1 MKLYFQTFVKV
12 LLGMLAKPMWMLLV
26 VSLCVMSLVYVRP
39 VLWDL
44 PVAVIDQDHSAASRS
59 LIRNLDATAKV
70 ELHSYDNLNTARQ
83 DMIMRELFAI
93 IIIPADFEKN
103 VLQGKNITVPVFG
116 DATNRLASGQIQQ
129 ELGKAYQELLAGYN
143 TRILQNAGYS
153 PEQAALII
161 SPIQAETVAMYN
173 PGVSFA
179 AIVFPGLL
187 VMLLQ
192 HSLLIACVRV
202 SIAVRGTPKGKPPLA
217 VYLGALSALLPIWLF
232 LSTVFFALWPWV
244 LGYRQEAP
252 MYELWLL
259 TFPFLLAVLGLGKLV
274 TECLRSVEMIYLT
287 LAFVTTPVFYMSG
300 TIWPLQAMPEW
311 VRFIASALPSTWATK
326 AIAGINQLDLPF
338 SSVQGDIIMMLVL
351 GIIYT
356 VIGVFIGMLRDGEL
370 RHITQVLR
378 RMFRRK
384 HKKSV

>member
-26 VSLCVMSLVYVRP
+26 VSLCVMSLVYIRP

-59 LIRNLDATAKV
+59 LIRDLDATAKV

-370 RHITQVLR
+370 RHIAQVLR

-384 HKKSV
+384 RKKSV

>member
-70 ELHSYDNLNTARQ
+70 ELHSYDDINTARR

-93 IIIPADFEKN
+93 IIIPADFERN

-153 PEQAALII
+153 PEQASLII

-356 VIGVFIGMLRDGEL
+356 LIGVFIGMLRDGEL

-384 HKKSV
+384 RKKSV

>member
-1 MKLYFQTFVKV
+1 MKLYFQTFLKV
-12 LLGMLAKPMWMLLV
+12 LLGMLEKPMWMLLII
-26 VSLCVMSLVYVRP
+26 SLCVMSLVYVHP

-44 PVAVIDQDHSAASRS
+44 PVAVVDQDNTVASRS
-59 LIRNLDATAKV
+59 LVRELDATAKV
-70 ELHSYDNLNTARQ
+70 ELHSYDNLATARQ
-83 DMIMRELFAI
+83 DMIMRDLFAI
-93 IIIPADFEKN
+93 IIVPQDFERN
-103 VLQGKNITVPVFG
+103 LLQGKNITVPVFG
-116 DATNRLASGQIQQ
+116 DGTNRIASGQIQQ
-129 ELGKAYQELLAGYN
+129 ELSKAYQQILADYN
-143 TRILQNAGYS
+143 TKILTANGYT
-153 PEQAALII
+153 PEQASILIA
-161 SPIQAETVAMYN
+161 PIQSETVGMYN

-179 AIVFPGLL
+179 AIALPGLL

-192 HSLLIACVRV
+192 HTLLIACVRV
-202 SIAVRGTPKGKPPLA
+202 SIAVRRTPKGKPPLA

-259 TFPFLLAVLGLGKLV
+259 TFPFLLGVLGLGKLV

-300 TIWPLQAMPEW
+300 TIWPLQAMPDW

-326 AIAGINQLDLPF
+326 AIAGINQMDLPF
-338 SSVQGDIIMMLVL
+338 SSVQNDIIMMLVL

-356 VIGVFIGMLRDGEL
+356 LLGVFIGMLRDGEL
-370 RHITQVLR
+370 RRITHSLR
-378 RMFRRK
+378 RVFRRK
-384 HKKSV
+384 RQKSV

>member
-70 ELHSYDNLNTARQ
+70 ELHSYDDINTARR

-93 IIIPADFEKN
+93 IIIPADFERN
-103 VLQGKNITVPVFG
+103 VLQGKNITVPAFG

-153 PEQAALII
+153 PEQASLII

-356 VIGVFIGMLRDGEL
+356 LIGVFIGMLRDGEL

-384 HKKSV
+384 RKKSV

>member
-1 MKLYFQTFVKV
+1 MKLYFQTFLKV
-12 LLGMLAKPMWMLLV
+12 LLGMLEKPMWMLLII
-26 VSLCVMSLVYVRP
+26 SLCVMSLVYVHP

-44 PVAVIDQDHSAASRS
+44 PVAVVDQDNTVASRS
-59 LIRNLDATAKV
+59 LVRELDATAKV
-70 ELHSYDNLNTARQ
+70 ELHSYDNLAAARQ
-83 DMIMRELFAI
+83 DMIMRDLFVI
-93 IIIPADFEKN
+93 IIIPQDFERN
-103 VLQGKNITVPVFG
+103 LLQGKNITVPVFG
-116 DATNRLASGQIQQ
+116 DGTNRIASGQIQQ
-129 ELGKAYQELLAGYN
+129 ELSKAYQQILADYN
-143 TRILQNAGYS
+143 TKILTANGYT
-153 PEQAALII
+153 PEQASILIA
-161 SPIQAETVAMYN
+161 PIQSETVGMYN

-179 AIVFPGLL
+179 AIALPGLL

-192 HSLLIACVRV
+192 HTLLIACVRV
-202 SIAVRGTPKGKPPLA
+202 SIAVRSTPKGKPPLA

-259 TFPFLLAVLGLGKLV
+259 TFPFLLGVLGLGKLV

-300 TIWPLQAMPEW
+300 TIWPLQAMPDW

-326 AIAGINQLDLPF
+326 AIAGINQMDLPF
-338 SSVQGDIIMMLVL
+338 SGVQNDIMMMLVL

-356 VIGVFIGMLRDGEL
+356 LLGVFIGMLRDGEL
-370 RHITQVLR
+370 RRITHSLR
-378 RMFRRK
+378 RLSRRK
-384 HKKSV
+384 NKVR

>member
-70 ELHSYDNLNTARQ
+70 ELHSYDDINTARR

-93 IIIPADFEKN
+93 IIIPANFERN

-153 PEQAALII
+153 PEQASLII

-356 VIGVFIGMLRDGEL
+356 LIGVFIGMLRDGEL

-384 HKKSV
+384 RKKSV

>member
-1 MKLYFQTFVKV
+1 MKLYFQTFLKV

-59 LIRNLDATAKV
+59 LIRQLDATAKV
-70 ELHSYDNLNTARQ
+70 ELHGYDNLETARR

-93 IIIPADFEKN
+93 IIIPTDFERN
-103 VLQGKNITVPVFG
+103 ILQGKNITVPVFG

-129 ELGKAYQELLAGYN
+129 ELSKAYQELLGGYN
-143 TRILQNAGYS
+143 TRILQDAGYT
-153 PEQAALII
+153 PEQASLII
-161 SPIQAETVAMYN
+161 SPIQSETVAMYN

-192 HSLLIACVRV
+192 HSLLIACVSV
-202 SIAVRGTPKGKPPLA
+202 SIAVRSTPKGKPPLA

-259 TFPFLLAVLGLGKLV
+259 TFPFLLGVLGLGKLV

-300 TIWPLQAMPEW
+300 TIWPLQAMPDW

-326 AIAGINQLDLPF
+326 AIAGINQMDLPF
-338 SSVQGDIIMMLVL
+338 SSVQNDIIMMLVL

-356 VIGVFIGMLRDGEL
+356 LLGVFIGMLRDGEL
-370 RHITQVLR
+370 RRITHSLR
-378 RMFRRK
+378 RLFRRK
-384 HKKSV
+384 KRAC

>member
-1 MKLYFQTFVKV
+1 MKLYFQTFLKV
-12 LLGMLAKPMWMLLV
+12 LLGMLEKPMWMLLII
-26 VSLCVMSLVYVRP
+26 SLCVMSLVYVHP

-44 PVAVIDQDHSAASRS
+44 PVAVVDQDNTVASRS
-59 LIRNLDATAKV
+59 LVRELDATAKV
-70 ELHSYDNLNTARQ
+70 ELHSYDNLAAARQ
-83 DMIMRELFAI
+83 DMIMRDLFAI
-93 IIIPADFEKN
+93 IIIPQDFERN
-103 VLQGKNITVPVFG
+103 LLQGKNITVPVFG
-116 DATNRLASGQIQQ
+116 DGTNRIASGQIQQ
-129 ELGKAYQELLAGYN
+129 ELSKAYQQILADYN
-143 TRILQNAGYS
+143 TKILTANGYT
-153 PEQAALII
+153 PEQASILIA
-161 SPIQAETVAMYN
+161 PIQSETVGMYN

-179 AIVFPGLL
+179 AIALPGLL

-192 HSLLIACVRV
+192 HTLLIACVRV
-202 SIAVRGTPKGKPPLA
+202 SIAVRSTPKGKPPLA

-259 TFPFLLAVLGLGKLV
+259 TFPFLLGVLGLGKLV

-300 TIWPLQAMPEW
+300 TIWPLQAMPDW

-326 AIAGINQLDLPF
+326 AIAGINQMDLPF
-338 SSVQGDIIMMLVL
+338 SGVQNDIIMMLVL

-356 VIGVFIGMLRDGEL
+356 LLGVFIGMLRDGEL
-370 RHITQVLR
+370 RRITQVLR
-378 RMFRRK
+378 RAFRRK
-384 HKKSV
+384 RQKSV